1 MKCTVIFFMTLIP
14 LIGNCKKVI
23 ETPTNSKDSV
33 KTSYSLQESVKKTR
47 SGLYPS
53 SAKIRQDQLLPDSI
67 IKSSLYIYIEKR
79 MREELGINENTDDSE
94 FPIIYIDNRISFL
107 KDINELKYSQAKT
120 ITILSKNDSPTV
132 LYGTSAL
139 HGIIR
144 IETK

>member
-1 MKCTVIFFMTLIP
+1 MTLIP
-14 LIGNCKKVI
+14 LIGNCKKGI
-23 ETPTNSKDSV
+23 ETPTSSKDSV
-33 KTSYSLQESVKKTR
+33 KTSYSLQESVKKPR
-47 SGLYPS
+47 LGLHPS
-53 SAKIRQDQLLPDSI
+53 SSKIRQDQLLPDSI
-67 IKSSLYIYIEKR
+67 IKSSLYIYVEKR

-94 FPIIYIDNRISFL
+94 FPIIYIDDRISFL

-120 ITILSKNDSPTV
+120 ITILSKDDSPTV